1 MEGFS
6 RKVES
11 ELRKD
16 KIINPAIKIRE
27 KTTLGRRKVKG
38 KASEASICL
47 IHLRRKK
54 SMSALGKW
62 LQDGQGPHYIGPT
75 EGTRNS

>member
-38 KASEASICL
+38 KA
-47 IHLRRKK
+47 
-54 SMSALGKW
+54 
-62 LQDGQGPHYIGPT
+62 
-75 EGTRNS
+75 